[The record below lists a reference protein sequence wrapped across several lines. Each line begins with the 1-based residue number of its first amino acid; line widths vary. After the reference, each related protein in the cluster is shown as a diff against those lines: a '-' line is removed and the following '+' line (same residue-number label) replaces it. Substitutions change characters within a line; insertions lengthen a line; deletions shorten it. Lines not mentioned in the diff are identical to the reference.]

1 MKEVIEVLN
10 QVNPGIDY
18 EKETSLITDE
28 ILTSFD
34 IVTLVSLLNKKFD
47 IEITIADMSPE
58 KFESAE
64 TIYELVQSLE

>member
-10 QVNPGIDY
+10 QVKPGVDY
-18 EKETSLITDE
+18 EKEKSLISDE

-64 TIYELVQSLE
+64 NIYELVQSLE

>member
-1 MKEVIEVLN
+1 MEEVIEVLN
-10 QVNPGIDY
+10 QVKPGVDY
-18 EKETSLITDE
+18 TKEKALISDE

-34 IVTLVSLLNKKFD
+34 IVTLVSLLNKRFD

-64 TIYELVQSLE
+64 AILELVNSLE

>member
-10 QVNPGIDY
+10 QVKPGVDY
-18 EKETSLITDE
+18 ENEKNLISDE

-64 TIYELVQSLE
+64 SILELVNSLE